1 MNRRQSKL
9 SLIRDVVKKYA
20 NVVANVLGVDV
31 EIVDKDLNRIAGTGI
46 FKKRVDENILGEAYV
61 YQNVLETGQY
71 KIIENPGEHGL
82 CERCVNK
89 GGCSEE
95 LELSAPIKLKDEVIG
110 VIGLICSNTVQ
121 KQIILSE
128 IDLQLEF
135 LYQISDFISSK
146 VYEYMENERNKS
158 VINVL
163 TNIIDNVDKGIIMTS
178 EEGQISHMNDSAKT
192 QLHIKTNQNI
202 ENIEFVS
209 KNEFIMGKEE
219 YTIKIGDM
227 KFDLLGNLISLPS
240 VISNYN
246 KVFMFNRIKK
256 MKSEAYA
263 LTNAHRTITTDA
275 ILGKSKYTNAL
286 KERIKKFSDSKSTI
300 LITGE
305 SGTGKELI
313 ARTIHSESNR
323 SDKPFV
329 AINCGA
335 IPDELLESELFGYVK
350 GAFTGANS
358 NGRMGKFELSNEGVI
373 FLDEIGDMPLH
384 LQVKILRVLQERKV
398 TRIGSNKPIDLD
410 IRVIAA
416 TNKDLKELIKK
427 NNFRDDLYYR
437 LNVIPI
443 NIPPLRERIE
453 DIEIIMEQ
461 KIKKYNLLFEKDVEG
476 IAEDAKKILLE
487 YPWPGNVRELENTL
501 EYMINLADNYNILK
515 KEMIP
520 ENIMNYIQNRDIGNE
535 IETIKK
541 LKDVEKDY
549 IIKALDIYGWD
560 TKGKKMASK
569 KLGIGIATLYRKLDE
584 SKCQK

>member
-1 MNRRQSKL
+1 MQKSKL
-9 SLIRDVVKKYA
+9 SLIRDVVTKYA

-31 EIVDKDLNRIAGTGI
+31 EIVDKNLNRVAGTGI

-61 YQNVLETGQY
+61 YQNVLETGTHQ
-71 KIIENPGEHGL
+71 IIESPGEHLL

-89 GGCSEE
+89 GKCSEE
-95 LELSAPIKLKDEVIG
+95 LELSAPIKLNDEVIG

-121 KQIILSE
+121 KQIMLSE
-128 IDLQLEF
+128 LDLQLEF
-135 LYQISDFISSK
+135 LYQIADFISSK

-163 TNIIDNVDKGIIMTS
+163 TNIIDNVDKGIIMTND
-178 EEGQISHMNDSAKT
+178 EDKISHMNDSAKS
-192 QLHIKTNQNI
+192 QLHIKSDDDI
-202 ENIEFVS
+202 ESIDFVS
-209 KNEFIMGKEE
+209 KDEFIMGKEE

-227 KFDLLGNLISLPS
+227 EFDLLGKLITLPS
-240 VISNYN
+240 VISNYK

-263 LTNAHRTITTDA
+263 LTNAHRTITTDV
-275 ILGKSKYTNAL
+275 ILGKSKYTKAL
-286 KERIKKFSDSKSTI
+286 KTRIIKFADSKSTV

-313 ARTIHSESNR
+313 ARTIHSEGNR

-350 GAFTGANS
+350 GAFTGANA
-358 NGRMGKFELSNEGVI
+358 NGRMGKFELANEGVI

-384 LQVKILRVLQERKV
+384 LQVKILRVLQEKKV

-416 TNKDLKELIKK
+416 TNKNLKELIKK

-437 LNVIPI
+437 LNVIPLD
-443 NIPPLRERIE
+443 IPPLRERIE
-453 DIEIIMEQ
+453 DIEIIMDQ
-461 KIKKYNLLFEKDVEG
+461 KIKKYSTLFEKEVDG
-476 IAEDAKKILLE
+476 IEEEAKRILLE

-501 EYMINLADNYNILK
+501 EYMINLADKDNILK
-515 KEMIP
+515 KDMIP
-520 ENIMNYIQNRDIGNE
+520 ENIISYIENKDKEEDIE
-535 IETIKK
+535 AIKK
-541 LKDVEKDY
+541 LKDMEKDY

-560 TKGKKMASK
+560 TKGKQMAAK
-569 KLGIGIATLYRKLDE
+569 KLGIGIATLYRKIDE
-584 SKCQK
+584 NK

>member
-1 MNRRQSKL
+1 
-9 SLIRDVVKKYA
+9 
-20 NVVANVLGVDV
+20 
-31 EIVDKDLNRIAGTGI
+31 
-46 FKKRVDENILGEAYV
+46 
-61 YQNVLETGQY
+61 
-71 KIIENPGEHGL
+71 
-82 CERCVNK
+82 
-89 GGCSEE
+89 
-95 LELSAPIKLKDEVIG
+95 
-110 VIGLICSNTVQ
+110 
-121 KQIILSE
+121 
-128 IDLQLEF
+128 
-135 LYQISDFISSK
+135 
-146 VYEYMENERNKS
+146 
-158 VINVL
+158 
-163 TNIIDNVDKGIIMTS
+163 
-178 EEGQISHMNDSAKT
+178 
-192 QLHIKTNQNI
+192 
-202 ENIEFVS
+202 
-209 KNEFIMGKEE
+209 MGKEE
-219 YTIKIGDM
+219 YTIRIGDM

-263 LTNAHRTITTDA
+263 LTNAHRTITTDV

-286 KERIKKFSDSKSTI
+286 KERIKKFADSKSTI

-358 NGRMGKFELSNEGVI
+358 SGRMGKFELANEGVI

-384 LQVKILRVLQERKV
+384 LQVKILRVLQEKKV

-443 NIPPLRERIE
+443 SIPPLRERIE

-476 IAEDAKKILLE
+476 IEEDAKKILLE
-487 YPWPGNVRELENTL
+487 YPWPGNVR
-501 EYMINLADNYNILK
+501 
-515 KEMIP
+515 
-520 ENIMNYIQNRDIGNE
+520 
-535 IETIKK
+535 
-541 LKDVEKDY
+541 
-549 IIKALDIYGWD
+549 
-560 TKGKKMASK
+560 
-569 KLGIGIATLYRKLDE
+569 
-584 SKCQK
+584 